1 MWVTSSGIERG
12 DDGGALLT
20 IRVPEG
26 LLRYAV
32 EKGSITVDGVSLTIA
47 AIAGEGIRVALIPHT
62 LAVTTLGTAVPGRSR
77 EPGNRCDRE
86 VRGTTHDRWKGR
98 TMTMSEQERSDAGTS
113 PFASIPEAVDDIRA
127 GRVVIVVDDADRE
140 NEGDLIMAAEKVTP
154 EAIAFIVRH
163 SSGVICMPVLGDR
176 LDELEIPLM
185 VADNTDQRHTA
196 FTVSVDAR
204 RGVSTGISAADR
216 ARTIRAIVDP
226 DTAPEDLSRPG
237 HIFPLRYREG
247 GVLKRAGHTEASVD
261 LARLAGL
268 YPAGVLCETVNDD
281 GTMARLPGPGGVRPR
296 ARVEDHLDRRSHR
309 VSPLHETLVSKVA
322 EATIPTPQGEFRSF
336 AYESV
341 VDGRTHV
348 ALVLGDIG
356 DGQDV
361 LTRVHSECLTGDV
374 FASLRCD
381 CGEQLAAVDGD
392 HRRRGRG
399 VVLYIRGHEGR
410 AIGLTHKLRA
420 YELQDQG
427 RDTVEANTDLGFA
440 ADPREYGIGAQI
452 LVDLGVRTMRL
463 LTNNPAKR
471 AGLEGHGLSISER
484 IPIETEPTAREHRDT
499 CGRSGRRWGTCSTS
513 SRRVSGARRSW

>member
-1 MWVTSSGIERG
+1 MS
-12 DDGGALLT
+12 
-20 IRVPEG
+20 EG
-26 LLRYAV
+26 T
-32 EKGSITVDGVSLTIA
+32 E
-47 AIAGEGIRVALIPHT
+47 AIAGA
-62 LAVTTLGTAVPGRSR
+62 
-77 EPGNRCDRE
+77 
-86 VRGTTHDRWKGR
+86 
-98 TMTMSEQERSDAGTS
+98 S
-113 PFASIPEAVDDIRA
+113 PFASIPEAVEDIRA

-163 SSGVICMPVLGDR
+163 SSGVICMPVVGDR

-216 ARTIRAIVDP
+216 ATTIRAIVEP
-226 DTAPEDLSRPG
+226 GTAPEDLSRPG

-268 YPAGVLCETVNDD
+268 FPAGVLCETVNED
-281 GTMARLPGPGGVRPR
+281 GSMARLPDLIRFGAEHGLKIISI
-296 ARVEDHLDRRSHR
+296 ADLIAYRRE
-309 VSPLHETLVSKVA
+309 HETLVSKVA
-322 EATIPTPQGEFRSF
+322 EATIPTPHGEFRSY
-336 AYESV
+336 AYESA

-356 DGQDV
+356 DGHDV

-381 CGEQLAAVDGD
+381 CGEQLQRSMEIIGD
-392 HRRRGRG
+392 EGRG

-427 RDTVEANTDLGFA
+427 RDTVEANTELGFA

-471 AGLEGHGLSISER
+471 AGLEGHGLSISAR
-484 IPIETEPTAREHRDT
+484 VPIETEPTPENIEYLRTKREKMGHLLGGLADDAP
-499 CGRSGRRWGTCSTS
+499 
-513 SRRVSGARRSW
+513 VLDGAGER